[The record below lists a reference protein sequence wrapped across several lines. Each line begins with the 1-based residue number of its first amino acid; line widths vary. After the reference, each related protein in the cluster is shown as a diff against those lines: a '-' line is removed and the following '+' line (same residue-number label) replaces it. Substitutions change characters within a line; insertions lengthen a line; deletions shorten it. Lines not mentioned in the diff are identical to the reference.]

1 MGLHTVVMTSVLA
14 IGLAVPAMAQQQSGQ
29 MDRAASGRPV
39 PMHRYVSFFKY
50 SDQAMKAMMENPQ
63 DRSVQVAKLAEG
75 FGGKMDSIYF
85 FPTGGEYD
93 GMVIW
98 EWPSDATIAAAALMT
113 RSTGNFAKDLAIPLM
128 TSFEFMAAME
138 KAKEVKSSYTP
149 PTATKQ

>member
-1 MGLHTVVMTSVLA
+1 
-14 IGLAVPAMAQQQSGQ
+14 
-29 MDRAASGRPV
+29 
-39 PMHRYVSFFKY
+39 
-50 SDQAMKAMMENPQ
+50 METPQ
-63 DRSVQVAKLAEG
+63 DRSVQAAKLAEG

-98 EWPSDATIAAAALMT
+98 DVPSDVTIAAVALVT
-113 RSTGNFAKDLAIPLM
+113 RSTGNFAKDLAIPLL

-138 KAKEVKSSYTP
+138 KAKEVKSGYAP